1 MTSIDIKKE
10 LLIGF
15 VTGLIATC
23 IGTILY
29 ILIFSNES
37 LDSTFNAAVENEFLG
52 SLIALGAVANFFPFF
67 VFLKKKKD
75 HRAKGV
81 LIVSLMTAIAI
92 AILKFG

>member
-1 MTSIDIKKE
+1 MTKIDIKKE

-15 VTGLIATC
+15 VTGLLATS

-29 ILIFSNES
+29 VLLFSNES

-67 VFLKKKKD
+67 VFIKKKKD
-75 HRAKGV
+75 HRARGV
-81 LIVSLMTAIAI
+81 LIESLMTAIAI

>member
-37 LDSTFNAAVENEFLG
+37 LDSTFNTAVENEFLG

-92 AILKFG
+92 TILKFG